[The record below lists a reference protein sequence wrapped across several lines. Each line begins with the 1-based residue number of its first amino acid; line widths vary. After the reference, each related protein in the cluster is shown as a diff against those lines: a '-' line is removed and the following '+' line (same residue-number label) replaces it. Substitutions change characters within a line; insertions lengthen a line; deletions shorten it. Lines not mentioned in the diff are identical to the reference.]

1 MHVAFTTL
9 LGVMNANAEE
19 PLPERSEEEHADQSE
34 TDITYI
40 DN

>member
-1 MHVAFTTL
+1 MAFTIL
-9 LGVMNANAEE
+9 LGVMNANTEVS
-19 PLPERSEEEHADQSE
+19 LPERSEREEHADQSE

>member
-1 MHVAFTTL
+1 MAFTIL
-9 LGVMNANAEE
+9 SGVMNANTGV
-19 PLPERSEEEHADQSE
+19 PLTERSEREERADQSE